1 MADMDGE
8 DIKTLKR
15 QAAIRAREAEFEEK
29 RKAEE
34 EKKRHQLA
42 LLKEE
47 YETQHIKR
55 EQDRL
60 AFLKKQAE
68 LRAEK
73 AREVE
78 RMNALREKKIEKK
91 FAAWKD
97 RANNEI
103 QELLEHHDEEEE
115 KVAQATEDARHRKAL
130 KIEAIKL
137 KQKEKEAAWAESQQ
151 KRQDANDWA
160 HTQRELN
167 EISKVDQLKS
177 EALEEL
183 ETFVLNPYPIPLKQV
198 VAGRLRPVPKVTEL
212 LASYKDMREDL
223 VDLEEQDIPM
233 RAQLRNQSIF
243 IYARDI
249 QLKAEENRVRPPEPV
264 AGDLGR
270 RANAATKK
278 GGRSPKST
286 MRNTQTM
293 GRTR

>member
-34 EKKRHQLA
+34 ERKRHQLA
-42 LLKEE
+42 LLKQE

-73 AREVE
+73 EREVK
-78 RMNALREKKIEKK
+78 RMNLLRDKKIEAK
-91 FAAWKD
+91 FKAW
-97 RANNEI
+97 RARSDNEI
-103 QELLEHHDEEEE
+103 QELLEHHYEEEDR
-115 KVAQATEDARHRKAL
+115 VAQAQEAARHRKAL
-130 KIEAIKL
+130 RIEAIKL
-137 KQKEKEAAWAESQQ
+137 KQKEKEAAWAESQL
-151 KRQDANDWA
+151 KRQDANDLA
-160 HTQRELN
+160 HTRRELK

-212 LASYKDMREDL
+212 LASYKDMREDM

-249 QLKAEENRVRPPEPV
+249 QLKAEENRVRPPE
-264 AGDLGR
+264 R
-270 RANAATKK
+270 YRHCW
-278 GGRSPKST
+278 
-286 MRNTQTM
+286 
-293 GRTR
+293 